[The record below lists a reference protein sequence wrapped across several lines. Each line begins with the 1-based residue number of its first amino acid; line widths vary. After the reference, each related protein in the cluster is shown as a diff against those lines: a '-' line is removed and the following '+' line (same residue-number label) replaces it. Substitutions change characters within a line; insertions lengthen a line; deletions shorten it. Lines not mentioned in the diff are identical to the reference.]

1 MGLFAL
7 FVQDVPNDVSIQLG
21 RQSFIRSK
29 VVDQVGG
36 HFNFCV
42 FLPSLYE
49 NEYIIPIR
57 YIREALFS
65 LLSGFLYFGRFFF
78 PLVSFI
84 KKKEFILRLA
94 LKNRG
99 DQLIREQQQLY
110 VPFCLPLLLF

>member
-65 LLSGFLYFGRFFF
+65 LLCLVFYILVVFF
-78 PLVSFI
+78 S
-84 KKKEFILRLA
+84 RLF
-94 LKNRG
+94 RS
-99 DQLIREQQQLY
+99 
-110 VPFCLPLLLF
+110 